1 MRHASCTAT
10 YVEESPERLRIARL
24 RMEKA
29 AIRYAI
35 LALAFVLGMA
45 GVVTAQAASK
55 MYAFMPHGAFFS
67 VETKPANLIDPQAFV
82 VDPAAPAATG
92 PQGIAHVAGVRPAY
106 GVDDPRTA
114 VVNAQGKQIGFT
126 LAEWFGARGTVTLT
140 PGPSSTTVTF
150 ELAGLKPG
158 GLYSFFENH
167 FRPDGVTFTPLD
179 GTAKTNTFR
188 ASARGTAAG
197 TIVAPGAITHAE
209 AVLLVYH
216 SDDTDHGME
225 RGQIGVTAHHQL
237 IVRVP

>member
-1 MRHASCTAT
+1 MRN
-10 YVEESPERLRIARL
+10 
-24 RMEKA
+24 
-29 AIRYAI
+29 AI
-35 LALAFVLGMA
+35 LVLTLVFGMA
-45 GVVTAQAASK
+45 GVAGAEATSK
-55 MYAFMPHGAFFS
+55 TYAFVPHAAFFS

-82 VDPAAPAATG
+82 ADSAAPAATG
-92 PQGIAHVAGVRPAY
+92 PQGIAHLAGVRPAY
-106 GVDDPRTA
+106 GVDDPHTA
-114 VVNAQGKQIGFT
+114 VVNAQGKQLGFT
-126 LAEWFGARGTVTLT
+126 LAQWFGARGTVTLT
-140 PGPSSTTVTF
+140 PGPASTTVTF

-188 ASARGTAAG
+188 ASARGTATG

-216 SDDTDHGME
+216 SDDTDHGAD